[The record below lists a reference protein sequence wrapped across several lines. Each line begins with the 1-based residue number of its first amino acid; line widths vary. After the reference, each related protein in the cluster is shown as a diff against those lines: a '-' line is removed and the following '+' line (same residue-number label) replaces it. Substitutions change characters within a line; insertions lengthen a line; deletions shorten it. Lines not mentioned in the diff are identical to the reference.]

1 MSEALWALIG
11 TALGAIIGAVATI
24 IPVLIQRNDQWRL
37 VTFEKRLEA
46 HQKAYSLCQRVVSY
60 GDNKD
65 AVTLKTKELYRWW
78 QDNCF
83 YLDKNSRKQVSDF
96 TDACMMYVVEKE
108 PSSRNILYYY
118 GKACRALENGIG
130 HKHLESVKDSDT
142 LSDKVL
148 RGLRS

>member
-1 MSEALWALIG
+1 
-11 TALGAIIGAVATI
+11 
-24 IPVLIQRNDQWRL
+24 
-37 VTFEKRLEA
+37 
-46 HQKAYSLCQRVVSY
+46 
-60 GDNKD
+60 
-65 AVTLKTKELYRWW
+65 
-78 QDNCF
+78 
-83 YLDKNSRKQVSDF
+83 
-96 TDACMMYVVEKE
+96 MMYIVEKE